1 MGARNQRRGTV
12 RSLSAEEVSAQFRRN
27 PENERL
33 YRESE
38 IRIEFSE
45 RMKAMRKE
53 SGFSQVELADKLGC
67 SQSFIAKL
75 ERGGY
80 DRSGLST
87 LRTFALAMGYDINVD
102 RMFERASGKPI
113 AQKAKALGYSQKTAK
128 RRVVRL
134 RDAS

>member
-1 MGARNQRRGTV
+1 
-12 RSLSAEEVSAQFRRN
+12 LSAEEVSAQFRRD
-27 PENERL
+27 PENERM

-53 SGFSQVELADKLGC
+53 SGLSQVELAEKLGC

-87 LRTFALAMGYDINVD
+87 LRTFARAMGYDINVK
-102 RMFERASGKPI
+102 RMFERATS
-113 AQKAKALGYSQKTAK
+113 ATFS
-128 RRVVRL
+128 L
-134 RDAS
+134 RNGRKGERPKSA